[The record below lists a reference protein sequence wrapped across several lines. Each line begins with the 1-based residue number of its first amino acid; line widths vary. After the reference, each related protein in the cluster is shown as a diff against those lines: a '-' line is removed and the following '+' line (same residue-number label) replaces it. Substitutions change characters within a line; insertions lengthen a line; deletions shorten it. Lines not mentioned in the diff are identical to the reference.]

1 MKGHCWSLEEGWDA
15 KRRKYRSMTP
25 RALYAAWKS
34 SSGPQAKGAF
44 ASWREP
50 EGETLLRLAGD
61 IGAGRVRLE
70 IYNQE
75 RLRFETWMTGQGWA
89 IDGDWN
95 PAKRCYG
102 DMTHRIL
109 WAAWRDQVIL
119 RRLAPYAALRDPASE
134 YLASKAAGLPGQPT
148 S

>member
-15 KRRKYRSMTP
+15 KRRMYRGMTP
-25 RALYAAWKS
+25 RALFAVWKS
-34 SSGPQAKGAF
+34 SAVPRAEGAC

-50 EGETLLRLAGD
+50 ELEALLRLSSD

-70 IYNQE
+70 IEDQE

-89 IDGDWN
+89 IGGDWN
-95 PAKRCYG
+95 PAKGCYG

-119 RRLAPYAALRDPASE
+119 RRLAPYAAQTDPASE
-134 YLASKAAGLPGQPT
+134 YVASNAAGLSGQPA